1 MRPVRLFLVLAAIH
15 TGAATA
21 APAQDLAY
29 TGSLQFASGSYIF
42 TESTR
47 TLSVYNGITWNP
59 GRVRLTGSIPVIL
72 HNSGALTL
80 VGGAYVPTGGTGH
93 GVVGGRTQGQK
104 VPMGPGGPNRS
115 VVAGV
120 MVDAMAAAE
129 DSTVQT
135 PGRYEVSV
143 GDPLVSAGL
152 ELFRG
157 LGLVRS
163 LELTATAKPPINDLE
178 SGVGTGEWDVGAGG
192 ATVLG
197 IGRVLAF
204 LDVAY
209 WRYGDLAELE
219 LRDGASWAGGL
230 AVPLTRVLSATVFAA
245 GTNRIIATADPAL
258 SMAVGLSYR
267 GWTSGSASGSAGG
280 GLSETAADVTA
291 SVGWRRVLR

>member
-1 MRPVRLFLVLAAIH
+1 
-15 TGAATA
+15 
-21 APAQDLAY
+21 
-29 TGSLQFASGSYIF
+29 
-42 TESTR
+42 
-47 TLSVYNGITWNP
+47 
-59 GRVRLTGSIPVIL
+59 
-72 HNSGALTL
+72 
-80 VGGAYVPTGGTGH
+80 
-93 GVVGGRTQGQK
+93 

-143 GDPLVSAGL
+143 GDPLLSAGL

-163 LELTATAKPPINDLE
+163 LELTASAKPPINDLE